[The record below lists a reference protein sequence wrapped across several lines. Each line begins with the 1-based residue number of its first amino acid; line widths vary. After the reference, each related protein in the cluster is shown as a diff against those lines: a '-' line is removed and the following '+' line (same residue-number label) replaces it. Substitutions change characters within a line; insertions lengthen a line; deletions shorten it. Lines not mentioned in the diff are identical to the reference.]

1 MRNALTNPLSAGW
14 LCPPNPRLPTIA
26 FSKLLRHPQATRTG
40 RAGAALTIAAMTTV
54 IDTGPAAAHLP
65 ALHPGRPDAD
75 PDIERGSGAGGAPE
89 RHSWWR
95 RPGRPVWSV
104 PARAGIFGMAAL
116 LYCWDLARVGMGNT
130 FYAAAVKSGTE
141 SWKAFFFGSLDPGS
155 FITVDKPP
163 AALWVMEL
171 SGRIFGFSSWSMLL
185 PEALA
190 GLATVMVLYHLVR
203 RWFGEPAA
211 VFASLALALTPV
223 AVVIFRYNDPDAFLT
238 LLLVLAAWACWRAI
252 ETGKT
257 VGLVLSGALVGLAFL
272 TKTLDAFIVVPALGI
287 AYLWCGPPRLGR
299 RLGQLGWATLALL
312 VSSGWWVTI
321 VELWPKGARP
331 YIGGSTDN
339 SELNLIFGYN
349 GFARIFGSGGGVG
362 GGGGATSGGSSAFGG
377 GEGLLRMFDSELGGQ
392 ISWLLP
398 VALAGL
404 VAGLWLT
411 RRRHRSDGR
420 RAGFVLWGA
429 TLLMYLAVYDF
440 AKGIFHPYYTVVMAP
455 AVAALAGAGAVALW
469 RLGRQSLRWAWAL
482 PATIVGTALWADT
495 LLARSSGYDSWI
507 GPTVV
512 VTGVTSAL
520 VLLLCLTRPKLPR
533 WFALAAGT
541 VAAASLLAGPAAYS
555 LTTLGTTTNGIAT
568 AGPTSSTG
576 ALGAGGG
583 PGGPGGGS
591 GGANGVRGAPT
602 GTLAGGPPGAGTVPG
617 GAPAAARTGAGAGGG
632 GGASSASEALV
643 RYLERHQGSAAY
655 LVAVDGSQA
664 AAPFILESGKAV
676 IAMGGFGGTD
686 PAPTLNEFEH
696 LVATGKVHYV
706 YVSSGAGT
714 GGGGAR
720 TASAHAPT
728 VSAHAPTGKSGRS
741 GGFDGMRAGG
751 QTTTTSAVDSWV
763 EEHGTLVSSSAYGG
777 TSGGGTLYFV
787 SSSAVAT

>member
-1 MRNALTNPLSAGW
+1 MS
-14 LCPPNPRLPTIA
+14 
-26 FSKLLRHPQATRTG
+26 
-40 RAGAALTIAAMTTV
+40 TV

-65 ALHPGRPDAD
+65 AMHPVPPD
-75 PDIERGSGAGGAPE
+75 PDIERGSGAGGASE
-89 RHSWWR
+89 RQPWWR
-95 RPGRPVWSV
+95 RPGRPFWSV

-116 LYCWDLARVGMGNT
+116 LYCWDLARIGMGNT

-272 TKTLDAFIVVPALGI
+272 TKTLDAFIVVPAIGV
-287 AYLWCGPPRLGR
+287 AYLWCGPPRLAR
-299 RLGQLGWATLALL
+299 RLGQLGWAALALL

-321 VELWPKGARP
+321 VELWPKSARP

-349 GFARIFGSGGGVG
+349 GFARIFGSGGGAG
-362 GGGGATSGGSSAFGG
+362 AASGATTGGGSSAFGG
-377 GEGLLRMFDSELGGQ
+377 GEGLLRMFDGELGGQ

-404 VAGLWLT
+404 AAGLWLT
-411 RRRHRSDGR
+411 RRHRRSDGQ
-420 RAGFVLWGA
+420 RAGFVLWGG
-429 TLLMYLAVYDF
+429 TLLMYLAVYDY
-440 AKGIFHPYYTVVMAP
+440 AKGIFHPYYAVVMAP

-469 RLGRQSLRWAWAL
+469 RLGRQSLRWTWAL
-482 PATIVGTALWADT
+482 PVTIVGTALWADT
-495 LLARSSGYDSWI
+495 LLARSSGYDSWV

-512 VTGVTSAL
+512 VTGVISAL
-520 VLLLCLTRPKLPR
+520 VLFLCLTRPRVPH

-576 ALGAGGG
+576 GVGAAGG
-583 PGGPGGGS
+583 PGGLGG
-591 GGANGVRGAPT
+591 VPT
-602 GTLAGGPPGAGTVPG
+602 GAHTGGPPGGGTGTG
-617 GAPAAARTGAGAGGG
+617 GAAARIGAQAGGG
-632 GGASSASEALV
+632 GGGPTANEALV
-643 RYLERHQGSAAY
+643 RYLERHQGSSKY
-655 LVAVDGSQA
+655 LVAVNGSQT
-664 AAPFILESGKAV
+664 AAPFILESGRAV

-686 PAPTLNEFEH
+686 PAPTLSEFER
-696 LVATGKVHYV
+696 LVATGEVHYV
-706 YVSSGAGT
+706 YVSSGGGT
-714 GGGGAR
+714 GGGSAGTLPGDSGTGSGTR
-720 TASAHAPT
+720 TASAHVA
-728 VSAHAPTGKSGRS
+728 TGESRS
-741 GGFDGMRAGG
+741 GGFGAARAGG
-751 QTTTTSAVDSWV
+751 QTTTTSAVDGWV
-763 EEHGTLVSSSAYGG
+763 EKHGTVVSSSVYGG
-777 TSGGGTLYFV
+777 SSGGGTLYYV
-787 SSSAVAT
+787 NSSAATK

>member
-1 MRNALTNPLSAGW
+1 
-14 LCPPNPRLPTIA
+14 
-26 FSKLLRHPQATRTG
+26 
-40 RAGAALTIAAMTTV
+40 MTTV
-54 IDTGPAAAHLP
+54 IEPIPAVSDLP
-65 ALHPGRPDAD
+65 ATSLTAPDPATETGD
-75 PDIERGSGAGGAPE
+75 GSGPE
-89 RHSWWR
+89 RHPWWR

-104 PARAGIFGMAAL
+104 PARAAIFGMAAL
-116 LYCWDLARVGMGNT
+116 LYSWDLARVGMGNT

-257 VGLVLSGALVGLAFL
+257 VGLVLSAALVGLAFL
-272 TKTLDAFIVVPALGI
+272 TKTLDAFIVVPAIGV
-287 AYLWCGPPRLGR
+287 AYLWCGPPRLAR
-299 RLGQLGWATLALL
+299 RLGQLGWAALALL
-312 VSSGWWVTI
+312 VSSGWWVAI
-321 VELWPKGARP
+321 VELWPKSARP

-349 GFARIFGSGGGVG
+349 GFARIFGSGGGAG
-362 GGGGATSGGSSAFGG
+362 AAGGATSGGSSAFGG

-411 RRRHRSDGR
+411 RRHRRSDSQ
-420 RAGFVLWGA
+420 RAGFVLWGG
-429 TLLMYLAVYDF
+429 TLLMYLAVYDY

-482 PATIVGTALWADT
+482 PAAIVGTALWADT
-495 LLARSSGYDSWI
+495 LLARTSGYDSWV

-512 VTGVTSAL
+512 VTGVVSAL
-520 VLLLCLTRPKLPR
+520 VLFLCLARPGCRVGSPSRRDPWPLCRCWPGRRPIRSRPSARPR
-533 WFALAAGT
+533 TASQRPGQPRAQ
-541 VAAASLLAGPAAYS
+541 VAWAPGAVPAVPAVKAVVRAAGPAA
-555 LTTLGTTTNGIAT
+555 AVRRRER
-568 AGPTSSTG
+568 
-576 ALGAGGG
+576 ALVGF
-583 PGGPGGGS
+583 
-591 GGANGVRGAPT
+591 
-602 GTLAGGPPGAGTVPG
+602 
-617 GAPAAARTGAGAGGG
+617 PAAAHVRVALRREHAPERECGRRRGRRIDRQHSSGALPRAAPGFRRLPGCGERLPDCRAVHPRKRQGRHRHGRLHGHGPHTDTERVRASGRNRQGALRLRLQWAGGG
-632 GGASSASEALV
+632 GGT
-643 RYLERHQGSAAY
+643 
-655 LVAVDGSQA
+655 
-664 AAPFILESGKAV
+664 P
-676 IAMGGFGGTD
+676 
-686 PAPTLNEFEH
+686 
-696 LVATGKVHYV
+696 
-706 YVSSGAGT
+706 GAG
-714 GGGGAR
+714 
-720 TASAHAPT
+720 
-728 VSAHAPTGKSGRS
+728 
-741 GGFDGMRAGG
+741 
-751 QTTTTSAVDSWV
+751 
-763 EEHGTLVSSSAYGG
+763 GG
-777 TSGGGTLYFV
+777 TSPGGTAAGTV
-787 SSSAVAT
+787 STSTARGRTPQARRSLWRIRRHPRWRPDGEHHQRRRLLGREARDGRVVECLRRQLGRRNPVLRQQLGGPE

>member
-1 MRNALTNPLSAGW
+1 
-14 LCPPNPRLPTIA
+14 
-26 FSKLLRHPQATRTG
+26 
-40 RAGAALTIAAMTTV
+40 MTTV
-54 IDTGPAAAHLP
+54 IGPVPAVSDLP
-65 ALHPGRPDAD
+65 AIFPAEPD
-75 PDIERGSGAGGAPE
+75 PEIERGSGAGGASE
-89 RHSWWR
+89 RHPWWR
-95 RPGRPVWSV
+95 RSGRPAWSV
-104 PARAGIFGMAAL
+104 PARAAIFGMAAL

-163 AALWVMEL
+163 AALWAMEL

-190 GLATVMVLYHLVR
+190 GVATVMVLYHLVR

-238 LLLVLAAWACWRAI
+238 FLLVLAAWACWRAI

-257 VGLVLSGALVGLAFL
+257 IGLVLSGALVGLAFL
-272 TKTLDAFIVVPALGI
+272 TKTLDAFIVVPAIGL
-287 AYLWCGPPRLGR
+287 AYLWCGPPRLAR
-299 RLGQLGWATLALL
+299 RLGQLGWAALALL
-312 VSSGWWVTI
+312 ISSGWWVAI
-321 VELWPKGARP
+321 VELWPKTARP

-349 GFARIFGSGGGVG
+349 GFARIFGSGGGAGVA
-362 GGGGATSGGSSAFGG
+362 GGATSGGSSAFGG

-398 VALAGL
+398 VAVAGL

-411 RRRHRSDGR
+411 RRHRRSDSQ
-420 RAGFVLWGA
+420 RAGFVLWGG
-429 TLLMYLAVYDF
+429 TLLMYLAVYDY

-482 PATIVGTALWADT
+482 PAAVVGTALWADT
-495 LLARSSGYDSWI
+495 LLARTSGYDSWV
-507 GPTVV
+507 GPAVV
-512 VTGVTSAL
+512 VTGVVSAL
-520 VLLLCLTRPKLPR
+520 VLFLCLARPRVPR
-533 WFALAAGT
+533 WCALTAGGLAGAT
-541 VAAASLLAGPAAYS
+541 LLAGPAAYS

-568 AGPTSSTG
+568 AGPTTTAGGVGG
-576 ALGAGGG
+576 AGGPGGQGGG
-583 PGGPGGGS
+583 PGGGPGASGATAGTRTSTRPGGGTGGS
-591 GGANGVRGAPT
+591 GTPT
-602 GTLAGGPPGAGTVPG
+602 GARPS
-617 GAPAAARTGAGAGGG
+617 AASGGG
-632 GGASSASEALV
+632 GGASTVNAALV
-643 RYLERHQGSAAY
+643 RYLEQHQGSATY
-655 LVAVDGSQA
+655 LVAVNGSQA

-686 PAPTLNEFEH
+686 PAPTLSQFEH

-706 YVSSGAGT
+706 YVSSGAGGGSGT
-714 GGGGAR
+714 PGGARAGAGGRSATPSAGGAGGGGQ
-720 TASAHAPT
+720 TAS
-728 VSAHAPTGKSGRS
+728 
-741 GGFDGMRAGG
+741 
-751 QTTTTSAVDSWV
+751 TTSAVDAWV
-763 EEHGTLVSSSAYGG
+763 EKHGTVVSSSAYGG
-777 TSGGGTLYFV
+777 SSAGGTLYYV
-787 SSSAVAT
+787 SSSGVTK

>member
-1 MRNALTNPLSAGW
+1 MTIVIEPIPADSD
-14 LCPPNPRLPTIA
+14 LP
-26 FSKLLRHPQATRTG
+26 ATSRTEQ
-40 RAGAALTIAAMTTV
+40 
-54 IDTGPAAAHLP
+54 DPAAQTS
-65 ALHPGRPDAD
+65 D
-75 PDIERGSGAGGAPE
+75 GSGAQ
-89 RHSWWR
+89 RHPWWR

-104 PARAGIFGMAAL
+104 PARAAIFGMAAL
-116 LYCWDLARVGMGNT
+116 LYSWDLARVGMGNT

-252 ETGKT
+252 ETGRT
-257 VGLVLSGALVGLAFL
+257 VGLVLSAALVGLAFL
-272 TKTLDAFIVVPALGI
+272 TKTLDAFIVVPAIGV
-287 AYLWCGPPRLGR
+287 AYLWCGPPRLAR
-299 RLGQLGWATLALL
+299 RLGQLGWAALALL
-312 VSSGWWVTI
+312 VSSGWWVAI
-321 VELWPKGARP
+321 VELWPKSARP

-349 GFARIFGSGGGVG
+349 GFARIFGSGGGAG
-362 GGGGATSGGSSAFGG
+362 AAGGATSGGSSAFGG

-411 RRRHRSDGR
+411 RRHRRADSQ
-420 RAGFVLWGA
+420 RAGFVLWGG
-429 TLLMYLAVYDF
+429 TLLMYLAVYDY

-482 PATIVGTALWADT
+482 PAAIVGTALWADT
-495 LLARSSGYDSWI
+495 LLARTSGYDSWV

-512 VTGVTSAL
+512 VTGVVSAL
-520 VLLLCLTRPKLPR
+520 VLFLCLARPRVPR
-533 WFALAAGT
+533 WFAVAAGS
-541 VAAASLLAGPAAYS
+541 VAAVSLLAGPAAYS

-568 AGPTSSTG
+568 AGPTSSAG
-576 ALGAGGG
+576 GLGAGGA
-583 PGGPGGGS
+583 PGGPGGGV
-591 GGANGVRGAPT
+591 GGGPGATGARAGVRTGGFPGGGTAPT
-602 GTLAGGPPGAGTVPG
+602 GAHTGVGAV
-617 GAPAAARTGAGAGGG
+617 GGG
-632 GGASSASEALV
+632 GGGGVTTANTALV
-643 RYLERHQGSAAY
+643 RYLERHQGSAEY
-655 LVAVDGSQA
+655 LVAVNGSQT
-664 AAPFILESGKAV
+664 AAPFILESGKPV
-676 IAMGGFGGTD
+676 IAMGGFTGTD
-686 PAPTLNEFEH
+686 PTPTLSEFEH

-706 YVSSGAGT
+706 YVSSGAG
-714 GGGGAR
+714 GGAGGDGG
-720 TASAHAPT
+720 TPGAGGTTTGTSAGT
-728 VSAHAPTGKSGRS
+728 VHTSTTTLTGHPSGKGGRS
-741 GGFDGMRAGG
+741 GGFGGTRGGG
-751 QTTTTSAVDSWV
+751 QTASTTSAVDSWV
-763 EEHGTLVSSSAYGG
+763 EKHGTVVSSNAYGG
-777 TSGGGTLYFV
+777 SSGGGTLYYV
-787 SSSAVAT
+787 SSSAATK

>member
-1 MRNALTNPLSAGW
+1 MV
-14 LCPPNPRLPTIA
+14 
-26 FSKLLRHPQATRTG
+26 AT
-40 RAGAALTIAAMTTV
+40 AGA
-54 IDTGPAAAHLP
+54 
-65 ALHPGRPDAD
+65 
-75 PDIERGSGAGGAPE
+75 
-89 RHSWWR
+89 
-95 RPGRPVWSV
+95 PVWSV
-104 PARAGIFGMAAL
+104 PARAAIFGMAAL
-116 LYCWDLARVGMGNT
+116 LYSWNLARVGMGNT

-272 TKTLDAFIVVPALGI
+272 TKTLDAFIVVPAIGV
-287 AYLWCGPPRLGR
+287 AYLWCGPPRLAR
-299 RLGQLGWATLALL
+299 RLGQLGWAALALL
-312 VSSGWWVTI
+312 VSSGWWVAI
-321 VELWPKGARP
+321 VELWPKSARP

-349 GFARIFGSGGGVG
+349 GFARIFGSGGGAG
-362 GGGGATSGGSSAFGG
+362 AAGGATSGSSSAFGG

-411 RRRHRSDGR
+411 RRHRRSDSQ
-420 RAGFVLWGA
+420 RAGFVLWGG
-429 TLLMYLAVYDF
+429 TLLMYLAVYDY

-482 PATIVGTALWADT
+482 PAAIVGTALWADT
-495 LLARSSGYDSWI
+495 LLARTSGYDSWV

-512 VTGVTSAL
+512 VTGVVSAL
-520 VLLLCLTRPKLPR
+520 VLFLCLARP
-533 WFALAAGT
+533 GC
-541 VAAASLLAGPAAYS
+541 
-555 LTTLGTTTNGIAT
+555 
-568 AGPTSSTG
+568 
-576 ALGAGGG
+576 
-583 PGGPGGGS
+583 
-591 GGANGVRGAPT
+591 
-602 GTLAGGPPGAGTVPG
+602 
-617 GAPAAARTGAGAGGG
+617 
-632 GGASSASEALV
+632 
-643 RYLERHQGSAAY
+643 
-655 LVAVDGSQA
+655 
-664 AAPFILESGKAV
+664 
-676 IAMGGFGGTD
+676 
-686 PAPTLNEFEH
+686 
-696 LVATGKVHYV
+696 
-706 YVSSGAGT
+706 
-714 GGGGAR
+714 
-720 TASAHAPT
+720 
-728 VSAHAPTGKSGRS
+728 
-741 GGFDGMRAGG
+741 RAGSRSRQG
-751 QTTTTSAVDSWV
+751 RWPPPRCWPDRRRTP
-763 EEHGTLVSSSAYGG
+763 
-777 TSGGGTLYFV
+777 
-787 SSSAVAT
+787 

>member
-1 MRNALTNPLSAGW
+1 
-14 LCPPNPRLPTIA
+14 
-26 FSKLLRHPQATRTG
+26 
-40 RAGAALTIAAMTTV
+40 MTTV
-54 IDTGPAAAHLP
+54 IGPIPAVSDLP
-65 ALHPGRPDAD
+65 ATSLTAPDPATETGD
-75 PDIERGSGAGGAPE
+75 GSGPE
-89 RHSWWR
+89 RHPWWR

-104 PARAGIFGMAAL
+104 PARAAIFGMAAL
-116 LYCWDLARVGMGNT
+116 LYSWDLARVGMGNT

-203 RWFGEPAA
+203 RWLGEPAA
-211 VFASLALALTPV
+211 VFSSLALALTPV

-257 VGLVLSGALVGLAFL
+257 VGLVLSAALVGLAFL
-272 TKTLDAFIVVPALGI
+272 TKTLDAFIVVPAIGV
-287 AYLWCGPPRLGR
+287 AYLWCGPPRLAR
-299 RLGQLGWATLALL
+299 RLGQLGWAALALL
-312 VSSGWWVTI
+312 VSSGWWVAI
-321 VELWPKGARP
+321 VELWPKSARP

-349 GFARIFGSGGGVG
+349 GLARIFGSGGGAGAAG
-362 GGGGATSGGSSAFGG
+362 GTSSGGSSAFGG
-377 GEGLLRMFDSELGGQ
+377 GEGLLRMFDGELGGQ

-411 RRRHRSDGR
+411 RRHRRSDSR
-420 RAGFVLWGA
+420 RAGFVLWGG
-429 TLLMYLAVYDF
+429 TLLMYLAVYDY

-482 PATIVGTALWADT
+482 PAAIVGTALWADS
-495 LLARSSGYDSWI
+495 LLSRTSGYDTWV

-512 VTGVTSAL
+512 VTGGVSAL
-520 VLLLCLTRPKLPR
+520 VLFLCLARPGVPR
-533 WFALAAGT
+533 WFAVAAGC

-568 AGPTSSTG
+568 AGPASS
-576 ALGAGGG
+576 AGGL
-583 PGGPGGGS
+583 GGGS
-591 GGANGVRGAPT
+591 GPGGQGGGAAGGSAPT
-602 GTLAGGPPGAGTVPG
+602 GARAGGLPG
-617 GAPAAARTGAGAGGG
+617 GGTAPTGAHTGAGAAAVGGG
-632 GGASSASEALV
+632 GDASTADTALV
-643 RYLERHQGSAAY
+643 RYLERHQGSAEY
-655 LVAVDGSQA
+655 LVAVNGSQT

-676 IAMGGFGGTD
+676 IAMGGFTGTD
-686 PAPTLNEFEH
+686 PTPTPSQFEL

-706 YVSSGAGT
+706 YVSSGAG
-714 GGGGAR
+714 GGGGTPGAGGAGTSPVGTGSRTGVR
-720 TASAHAPT
+720 TASTRARLL
-728 VSAHAPTGKSGRS
+728 SGKGDRS
-741 GGFDGMRAGG
+741 GGSSGPRPGG
-751 QTTTTSAVDSWV
+751 QTASTTSAIDSWV
-763 EEHGTLVSSSAYGG
+763 EKHGTVVSSSAYGG
-777 TSGGGTLYFV
+777 SSGGGTLYYV
-787 SSSAVAT
+787 SSSAATK

>member
-1 MRNALTNPLSAGW
+1 MATSFQCSVDR
-14 LCPPNPRLPTIA
+14 RIA
-26 FSKLLRHPQATRTG
+26 FSNLQRGPQATCTG
-40 RAGAALTIAAMTTV
+40 RAGSTVTIAAMTTV
-54 IDTGPAAAHLP
+54 IEPIPAVSDLP
-65 ALHPGRPDAD
+65 ATSQTAGDTETETGD
-75 PDIERGSGAGGAPE
+75 GSGPE
-89 RHSWWR
+89 RHPWWR
-95 RPGRPVWSV
+95 RRGRPVWSV
-104 PARAGIFGMAAL
+104 PARAAIFGMAAL
-116 LYCWDLARVGMGNT
+116 LYSWDLARVGMGNT

-171 SGRIFGFSSWSMLL
+171 SGRVFGFSSWSMLL

-257 VGLVLSGALVGLAFL
+257 VGLVLSAALVGLAFL
-272 TKTLDAFIVVPALGI
+272 TKTLDAFIVVPAIGV
-287 AYLWCGPPRLGR
+287 AYLWCGPPRLAR
-299 RLGQLGWATLALL
+299 RLGQLGWAALALL
-312 VSSGWWVTI
+312 VSSGWWVAI
-321 VELWPKGARP
+321 VELWPKSARP

-349 GFARIFGSGGGVG
+349 GFSRIFGSGGGAG
-362 GGGGATSGGSSAFGG
+362 AAGGATSGGSSAFGG

-411 RRRHRSDGR
+411 RRHRRTDSQ
-420 RAGFVLWGA
+420 RAGFVLWGG
-429 TLLMYLAVYDF
+429 TLLMYLAVYDY

-482 PATIVGTALWADT
+482 PAAIVGTALWADT
-495 LLARSSGYDSWI
+495 LLARSSGYDSWV

-512 VTGVTSAL
+512 VTGVVSAL
-520 VLLLCLTRPKLPR
+520 VLFLCLARPRVPR
-533 WFALAAGT
+533 WFAVAAGS
-541 VAAASLLAGPAAYS
+541 VAAVSLLAGPAAYS

-568 AGPTSSTG
+568 AGPTSSAG
-576 ALGAGGG
+576 A
-583 PGGPGGGS
+583 PGGPGGQ
-591 GGANGVRGAPT
+591 AAVRAARSVRRRER
-602 GTLAGGPPGAGTVPG
+602 TLAVSRHATRTVARRREH
-617 GAPAAARTGAGAGGG
+617 AP
-632 GGASSASEALV
+632 
-643 RYLERHQGSAAY
+643 ERECGSRRRGRRI
-655 LVAVDGSQA
+655 DRQ
-664 AAPFILESGKAV
+664 
-676 IAMGGFGGTD
+676 
-686 PAPTLNEFEH
+686 H
-696 LVATGKVHYV
+696 
-706 YVSSGAGT
+706 SSGALPR
-714 GGGGAR
+714 A
-720 TASAHAPT
+720 APGLRR
-728 VSAHAPTGKSGRS
+728 VPGCGERLPDCRAVHPRKRQGRH
-741 GGFDGMRAGG
+741 R
-751 QTTTTSAVDSWV
+751 
-763 EEHGTLVSSSAYGG
+763 HGRLHGH
-777 TSGGGTLYFV
+777 
-787 SSSAVAT
+787 